1 MLGGTIG
8 LAISAT
14 VLNHSLSS
22 RLPAILSPSQIQE
35 ISNSLL
41 YIAKLPEAQRDAVR
55 LAYNDAFNE
64 QFRVM
69 LYFSAVV
76 WLSSLLLWERKMKTA
91 RDIEGY

>member
-1 MLGGTIG
+1 MS
-8 LAISAT
+8 SAT
-14 VLNHSLSS
+14 VLNHSLSA
-22 RLPAILSPSQIQE
+22 RLPAILSPSQMQK
-35 ISNSLL
+35 ISDSVL
-41 YIAKLPEAQRDAVR
+41 YITRLPEAQRDAVR

-76 WLSSLLLWERKMKTA
+76 WLASLLLWERKMKTA